1 MLISSDKKII
11 LLFPPKTA
19 STSISN
25 AFLRSNIKFD
35 TSNKILD
42 YPILHLKLSEMC
54 EWHDLENIDDLKI
67 LQFTRNP
74 YYRFISAY
82 YQLSRISSNNPNL
95 SFYGMNFKEFIKHFD
110 ESKSSENFIKNF
122 FGSEYY
128 YYENIRLK
136 THWSGTRM
144 FEEQVS
150 YNDMNK
156 QIHYFKIE
164 DTLNNMSLVSEL
176 IGAQINITNNL
187 NKNPVNI
194 DYDILLDEECMKIIH
209 RNFINDF
216 EILGY

>member
-42 YPILHLKLSEMC
+42 YPIFHLKLSEMV
-54 EWHDLENIDDLKI
+54 EWHDLININDYKI

-74 YYRFISAY
+74 YHRFVSSF
-82 YQLSRISSNNPNL
+82 YQLLRITSGNTNL
-95 SFYGMNFKEFIKHFD
+95 SFYKMDFKEFVRHFD
-110 ESKSSENFIKNF
+110 KSKSAENFTKYF
-122 FGSEYY
+122 FGDDSHYH
-128 YYENIRLK
+128 ENIRLK
-136 THWSGTRM
+136 KNWSGVRM
-144 FEEQVS
+144 FDEQVS
-150 YNDMNK
+150 YNDLNET
-156 QIHYFKIE
+156 INYFKIE

-176 IGAQINITNNL
+176 IGSDISVVNNL
-187 NKNPVNI
+187 NKNPVEI
-194 DYDILLDEECMKIIH
+194 DYDNLLDEESMEIIY

-216 EILGY
+216 EKLGY